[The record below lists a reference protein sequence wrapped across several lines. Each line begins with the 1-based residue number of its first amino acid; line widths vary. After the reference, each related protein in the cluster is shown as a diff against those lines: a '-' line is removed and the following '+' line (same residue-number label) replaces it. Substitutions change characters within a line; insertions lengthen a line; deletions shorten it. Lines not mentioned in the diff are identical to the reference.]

1 MKRFPV
7 DFDAC
12 MADDDLAMYYE
23 LRLCMLAGYRGH
35 VCSDEVDL
43 HHMIRKGWSEPELIA
58 VVCHTANVGRLA
70 DEKEARRT
78 LVQMKVQQ
86 HGEDRMRA
94 VLANR
99 GLSLDS
105 FLD

>member
-1 MKRFPV
+1 MKHG
-7 DFDAC
+7 DIAI
-12 MADDDLAMYYE
+12 YYVMG
-23 LRLCMLAGYRGH
+23 LCMLAGYRGH
-35 VCSDEVDL
+35 KCSHEVDL

-70 DEKEARRT
+70 DEKGARRI

-86 HGEDRMRA
+86 HGEDHMRA